1 MNVRRGGGKC
11 ELFDCR
17 HGGRYCMYRCCRI
30 SFNVRKGVMQMVEA
44 MLFMVG
50 FTGITTIYE
59 IVKTTKSTKSNSVR
73 REAERIG
80 RKFK

>member
-1 MNVRRGGGKC
+1 MLGGGGKH
-11 ELFDCR
+11 ELFDR
-17 HGGRYCMYRCCRI
+17 GHGDRRCMYRCCRTGF
-30 SFNVRKGVMQMVEA
+30 SVRKEVMQMVEA

-59 IVKTTKSTKSNSVR
+59 IVKTTKSTKSNSIR